1 MGFHQEVSTLQ
12 RLEATVHGH
21 VQGVSF
27 RYYTQ
32 KTARRLGVSGWVAN
46 LSDGTVRVVAE
57 GNEKQLQEMV
67 DFLHHGSPAARVRSV
82 DVEYADATGE
92 FHGFNVRYR

>member
-1 MGFHQEVSTLQ
+1 MR
-12 RLEATVHGH
+12 RLEATVQGH

-32 KTARRLGVSGWVAN
+32 KTARRLGVTGWVAN
-46 LSDGTVRVVAE
+46 QPNGTVHVVAE
-57 GNEKQLQEMV
+57 GNDEQLRELV
-67 DFLHHGSPAARVRSV
+67 TFLHSGSPAARVSRV
-82 DVEYADATGE
+82 TADYADATGE

>member
-1 MGFHQEVSTLQ
+1 MK

-32 KTARRLGVSGWVAN
+32 REAQRYNITGWVAN
-46 LSDGTVRVVAE
+46 QSDGTVIVVAE
-57 GNEKQLQEMV
+57 GTETDLAKLLE
-67 DFLHHGSPAARVRSV
+67 FLHLGAPASHVEKV
-82 DVEYADATGE
+82 DTQWSEAAGQFYR
-92 FHGFNVRYR
+92 FSIRYL